1 METLTNVKGIIFD
14 YGGTIDTRGDHW
26 SWIIYKAY
34 QSVGLEI
41 SLDAFRSI
49 YVEGERAL
57 AREHIVQAG
66 DNFHQ
71 VMLLKAQAELDA
83 LKQMGVTAG
92 IEADTARRI
101 ADYCY
106 DYARGCVDA
115 VRPTLELLSKNYPM
129 VLVSNFYGN
138 IDAVLRDFDLRQ
150 YFNGII
156 ESAVVGVRKPDSRI
170 FAMGVT
176 ALDLP
181 ADQVLVVGDSLRKDI
196 LPARSLGCMTAWIK
210 GRGWTD
216 DEDSATDPA
225 QIPNL
230 QALPQL
236 LGLNEE

>member
-1 METLTNVKGIIFD
+1 MTDLKGIKGIIFD

-26 SWIIYKAY
+26 SWIIYKAW
-34 QSVGLEI
+34 QSAGIEI
-41 SLDAFRSI
+41 SLDAFRQI

-71 VMLLKAQAELDA
+71 VMVLKAKAEIDA
-83 LKQMGVTAG
+83 LRQMGVTAG
-92 IEADTARRI
+92 VTEDTAGEI

-106 DYARGCVDA
+106 DYAKGCIDA
-115 VRPTLELLSKNYPM
+115 IRPTLDLLARNYPM

-138 IDAVLRDFDLRQ
+138 IDAVLRDFGLRQ
-150 YFNGII
+150 YFKGII
-156 ESAVVGVRKPDSRI
+156 ESAVVGVRKPDARI

-181 ADQVLVVGDSLRKDI
+181 ADEVLVVGDSLKKDI
-196 LPARSLGCMTAWIK
+196 LPARSLGCETAWIK

-225 QIPNL
+225 EIPNL
-230 QALPQL
+230 QALPKL
-236 LGLNEE
+236 LGLDQ